1 MSDQVNANETISAR
15 QNKQNTELE
24 GILKTTSPRGWWA
37 VGFVTIALTAV
48 ATWAC
53 VVSVPQTTK
62 TAGVTNALVYS
73 YQVTA
78 PTSGKLLIIDIHD
91 AKVKENSEIG
101 SITDLDG
108 KLTKVISNKAGQ
120 VRALNAAQNQYVQLG
135 DPILSVAVPAPA
147 GKPVEIITFVG
158 ASDAPF
164 FPVGGKVDIQ
174 ATDTQSGRRITTT
187 ATIIAVGQVPSTSE
201 TLDDVNGGVT
211 GLTES
216 WMKKSSGLPF
226 PVFLET
232 DDWPTGEN
240 GFNPFGGLIVEVT
253 RTYDT
258 VKPVERLFGGR

>member
-1 MSDQVNANETISAR
+1 MSDQVNADETISAR

-37 VGFVTIALTAV
+37 VGFVTIALTAL
-48 ATWAC
+48 AIWAC
-53 VVSVPQTTK
+53 VVNVPQTTK

-73 YQVTA
+73 YQITA
-78 PTSGKLLIIDIHD
+78 PSSGKLLILDIHD

-101 SITDLDG
+101 SITDSDG

-147 GKPVEIITFVG
+147 DKPVEIITFVG

>member
-101 SITDLDG
+101 SITDSDG

-120 VRALNAAQNQYVQLG
+120 VRALNAAQNQYLQLG

-147 GKPVEIITFVG
+147 DKPVEIITFVG

-164 FPVGGKVDIQ
+164 FPVGGKEDIQ

>member
-24 GILKTTSPRGWWA
+24 GILKPTSPRGWWA

-101 SITDLDG
+101 SITDSDG

-120 VRALNAAQNQYVQLG
+120 VRALNAAQNQYLQLG

-147 GKPVEIITFVG
+147 DKPVEIITFVG

>member
-1 MSDQVNANETISAR
+1 MSDQVNANETISAC

-101 SITDLDG
+101 SITDSDG
-108 KLTKVISNKAGQ
+108 KRTKVISNKAGQ

-147 GKPVEIITFVG
+147 DKPVEIITFVG

>member
-1 MSDQVNANETISAR
+1 MSDKVNANETISAR

-101 SITDLDG
+101 SITDSDG

-120 VRALNAAQNQYVQLG
+120 VRALNAAQNQYLQLG

-147 GKPVEIITFVG
+147 DKPVEIITFVG

-174 ATDTQSGRRITTT
+174 VTDTQSGRRITTT

>member
-1 MSDQVNANETISAR
+1 MNANETISAR

-101 SITDLDG
+101 SITDSDG

-120 VRALNAAQNQYVQLG
+120 VRALNAAQNQYLQLG

-147 GKPVEIITFVG
+147 DKPVEIITFVG